1 MTSNDTT
8 PTNDRVPTA
17 DAVDVVRRYYAA
29 INARDWSGYDGLFTA
44 DTELAAP
51 GTEEDGFL
59 RLRGV
64 DAVRGFDQIWA
75 TASDDFTVEP
85 LETVADAHGSVVLSR
100 NRISMTHTGTLHT
113 PMGDV
118 PATGARIDTTT
129 SAPSTCTTGGSSAS
143 RSTTTSWRWRCSW
156 GCCRRPPERASSAG
170 IVSGRREAPRG
181 RGPRRRGRGRR

>member
-59 RLRGV
+59 RLRGI

-85 LETVADAHGSVVLSR
+85 LETVSDAEGSVVLSR

-118 PATGARIDTTT
+118 PATGARIDTTYVGT
-129 SAPSTCTTGGSSAS
+129 FHLHDG
-143 RSTTTSWRWRCSW
+143 R
-156 GCCRRPPERASSAG
+156 
-170 IVSGRREAPRG
+170 IVSQQVYYDQLALALQLGMLPAPA
-181 RGPRRRGRGRR
+181 